1 MAEAARSA
9 EAAKEAAV
17 AATVEAMA
25 SAVVE
30 AGLEA
35 KTAEREAVASAV
47 AAERAAGAKAM
58 AEAARSA
65 EAAKEAAVAAAV
77 EMEGCE
83 CAAARVVAVAVAVA
97 AAEVEAQAT
106 QEAVLMKA
114 LNEAAVEARS
124 ARIVTQVKAWDAR
137 VAAGLKIKKQHDDAL
152 HKACSDAPHQA
163 STTPNKASVPI
174 ELSSIEGNRCSREP
188 LWELPPT
195 RCRAAGHSRA
205 RRNAQS
211 PLLMQ
216 SPLASCFVS
225 PLSTTNSEPAPLQVD
240 LQVDTVDTLC
250 SASTPSGVSPRSTL
264 DIDSTFGAVTS
275 SSASESPSS
284 SASAVSRRSSQAS
297 PFHRRTW
304 RTELTPSVRVRP
316 AAASGP
322 SDRTPH
328 SDGARSLAAKPEGMG
343 FSDASSELRTPDVAD
358 VAGDSATPE
367 WLGAAAMH
375 LDASALRAID
385 EETAARA
392 RESQAREADGDEEV
406 PPCHS
411 KWCHS

>member
-1 MAEAARSA
+1 
-9 EAAKEAAV
+9 
-17 AATVEAMA
+17 
-25 SAVVE
+25 
-30 AGLEA
+30 
-35 KTAEREAVASAV
+35 
-47 AAERAAGAKAM
+47 M